1 MKKLLLILL
10 CLPMIGFGQE
20 WTFGGNNEDWGY
32 SVEQTSD
39 GGYIVAG
46 DSDGDIYVLKTD
58 GNGTE
63 LWSQT
68 FGGLNDDV
76 GFSIQQTND
85 GGFII
90 TGKSSLGNGDYEVCL
105 IKTDMNGVELWNKM
119 FSLSGVDVGKSVC
132 QTSDGGYVVTGS
144 THNFNGMFEV
154 FIIKTDVG
162 GNQQWVKNY
171 GEGIGQSIQQT
182 TDGGYVIC
190 GYEDSISGS
199 RDVYLIKTDGNGT
212 EEWASSFFVGNGDD
226 YGYSV
231 QQTTDGGY
239 IITGSTNSF
248 GNLDWDAVLIKTDGV
263 GGTQWTKTFGGS
275 EYDEGYSVQQTTDGG
290 YVVCGYTYSFGN
302 GEADVYLIKTDVYG
316 VEQWSQTFGGNNED
330 YSFSVQQTIDGGY
343 IIAGTKDANTFVDDV
358 YLIKTDGN
366 GNVTSTFNIPLNPN
380 RKLEKTVD
388 ILGKETK
395 PQTNN
400 PLIEIYDDG
409 STEKK
414 IIIE

>member
-32 SVEQTSD
+32 SVEQTTD

-154 FIIKTDVG
+154 FIIKTDIG

-182 TDGGYVIC
+182 TDGGYIVTGDIN
-190 GYEDSISGS
+190 GDIYI
-199 RDVYLIKTDGNGT
+199 LKTDTYGDTLWTNTFVEGEGN
-212 EEWASSFFVGNGDD
+212 SI
-226 YGYSV
+226 
-231 QQTTDGGY
+231 QQTIDGGY
-239 IITGSTNSF
+239 IVTGTTLEN
-248 GNLDWDAVLIKTDGV
+248 VLLTKTDSNGSE
-263 GGTQWTKTFGGS
+263 QWIQTYGGS
-275 EYDEGYSVQQTTDGG
+275 DYDGGLSVQQTTDGG

-343 IIAGTKDANTFVDDV
+343 IIVGTKDANTFVDDV

-366 GNVTSTFNIPLNPN
+366 GNATSTFNITINSN
-380 RKLEKTVD
+380 KNLEKTVD
-388 ILGKETK
+388 ILGRETK
-395 PQTNN
+395 QKNQ
-400 PLIEIYDDG
+400 PLFYIYDDG
-409 STEKK
+409 TVEKR
-414 IIIE
+414 IVLE